1 MRISE
6 WSSAVCSS
14 DLAASAQAARYA
26 LDPVHTRV
34 MFELSHA
41 GYSQAIGTVSGST
54 GTLVFDPGDWSVAR
68 VEVSVPLLR
77 LDLGD
82 AKWNRA
88 ALGRNL
94 LDGDRSEEH
103 TSELQSLMRS
113 SYAVFCLTTKTTTTP

>member
-1 MRISE
+1 
-6 WSSAVCSS
+6 
-14 DLAASAQAARYA
+14 
-26 LDPVHTRV
+26 

-88 ALGRNL
+88 ALGSNL
-94 LDGDRSEEH
+94 LDGDDHPAATFVSTRVRSGGRRVGKEGVRPWGVRW
-103 TSELQSLMRS
+103 SPDQ
-113 SYAVFCLTTKTTTTP
+113 